1 VGKRQAAIYLYRVD
15 VSHSQYSLVF
25 RASAELAQAIA
36 GFHGEVEVDRQTG
49 DVLSLTSIADAIPK
63 NFPINSSTTT
73 VTYNLAGV
81 GGKRYLL
88 PASSKME
95 MRARDV
101 WVRNRAQYRN
111 YRKFS
116 ADSILHF
123 GDAK

>member
-1 VGKRQAAIYLYRVD
+1 M
-15 VSHSQYSLVF
+15 
-25 RASAELAQAIA
+25 
-36 GFHGEVEVDRQTG
+36 
-49 DVLSLTSIADAIPK
+49 LSLTYTADAIPK
-63 NFPINSSTTT
+63 TCPISSSTTA
-73 VTYNLAGV
+73 VTYDFADV
-81 GGKRYLL
+81 GGKQYLL
-88 PASSKME
+88 PASSKVE